1 MNFFL
6 ESVAGRLG
14 NARRA
19 MIIATGVVVTAL
31 VFGISQWATR
41 PILVPLYADIPVEQ
55 VKAMTDKLTESG
67 ISFKLDGAG
76 TTIMVAS
83 ADLARARVDLAAGEV
98 PNSGRPGL
106 ELFDRQSWGMT
117 DFTQKVNLRRALE
130 GELERTIGKMKDIR
144 SAKVHLALEDDQ
156 LFRKNE
162 RPSKASVT
170 LAMTNGSTPR
180 AEVVNGI
187 RSLVAS
193 SVGGLEPEHVTIV
206 DERGEALTLQDQS
219 TVAGL
224 TSTQLAVQRETESYL
239 EEKAN
244 RLLSSLVGSGN
255 SRVQVSAAMNFDRV
269 ERTVQA
275 VDPDR
280 QAVATEQ
287 KAEVTPGTPEQGA
300 GYSTTA
306 TSFDNTRSVESFTG
320 AIGNITRLSV
330 AVLVA
335 DRTEAVSQPA
345 SASTNSGN
353 DQQQLMTGAVAVTP
367 RSAEEL
373 VRIESLVRNALGL
386 DSLRGDVISV
396 VSAPF
401 DMPIPL
407 IEASDSLP
415 VPTDMLGRIQA
426 NPKPVIALAALT
438 VLLIIALS
446 MMVMLRPG
454 KRKAASPE
462 ALLPAA
468 VRSDDSTVAIEREE
482 TFPESLTEA
491 GHQAQLEEQRRQIV
505 LPPPR
510 TTPEREQAMATVE
523 QRPEAA
529 IRVVRAWLRQ

>member
-6 ESVAGRLG
+6 ESVIGRLG
-14 NARRA
+14 KARRA

-67 ISFKLDGAG
+67 ISFELDRAG

-156 LFRKNE
+156 LFRRNE

-335 DRTEAVSQPA
+335 DRTEAVGQ

-353 DQQQLMTGAVAVTP
+353 DQQRLMAGAVAVTP
-367 RSAEEL
+367 RSTEEL

-401 DMPIPL
+401 DVPIPL
-407 IEASDSLP
+407 VATADSLP
-415 VPTDMLGRIQA
+415 VPTDMLARIQA
-426 NPKPVIALAALT
+426 NPKPVIALAALA
-438 VLLIIALS
+438 VLLILALS
-446 MMVMLRPG
+446 MLVMLRPG
-454 KRKAASPE
+454 KRKTATPGT
-462 ALLPAA
+462 LLPAA
-468 VRSDDSTVAIEREE
+468 VPSEDTTAAIEREA
-482 TFPESLTEA
+482 TFPESPTEA
-491 GHQAQLEEQRRQIV
+491 DHQNRIEEQRRQIV

-510 TTPEREQAMATVE
+510 TTPEREQAIATVE